1 MTLVVRRRGRRWRLA
16 RAVAAFGEGEGGG
29 GSTIR
34 SPVDCTSVQGR

>member
-16 RAVAAFGEGEGGG
+16 RAVAAFGEGGG